1 MYILHSITCT
11 CCFSFPL
18 TIIRYIW
25 YIWYNHM
32 RELVKFSI
40 KGGVTMPPTQRATKA
55 TGETLTHFDVVE
67 KAKPKRVKSQKDAL
81 LILCRST
88 GWRTRWRSK
97 WRGTTTSSSLLTV
110 TSSSSRLDNLLILSL
125 SKMSTRIVFSKT
137 KMCQVTKL
145 MLPQVRPDD
154 VGNYTCVAENLIN
167 RRVSPPARLDIF
179 GITFI
184 SFTFFHKNV
193 SSPFFH
199 PFPWC

>member
-1 MYILHSITCT
+1 MFFHFVTYMYILHFITCT
-11 CCFSFPL
+11 CCFLF
-18 TIIRYIW
+18 TW
-25 YIWYNHM
+25 HHHM
-32 RELVKFSI
+32 RELVRFSI

-55 TGETLTHFDVVE
+55 KGETLTHFDVVK
-67 KAKPKRVKSQKDAL
+67 KAKRVKSLKGAL
-81 LILCRST
+81 LIFCRST

-145 MLPQVRPDD
+145 MLLQVRPDD

-179 GITFI
+179 GITLI
-184 SFTFFHKNV
+184 SFTFSHKNV